1 MNSNNSI
8 NILSIKRIY
17 YKNKYQLNFLKG
29 EYILNNMDI
38 NKLLSAISKM
48 DKEELEKNIYKA
60 QKILENSN
68 LKKELNS
75 SSTYNTDTSD
85 K

>member
-1 MNSNNSI
+1 
-8 NILSIKRIY
+8 
-17 YKNKYQLNFLKG
+17 
-29 EYILNNMDI
+29 MDI

-60 QKILENSN
+60 QRILENSN
-68 LKKELNS
+68 IQKNLN
-75 SSTYNTDTSD
+75 NKDNN

>member
-1 MNSNNSI
+1 M
-8 NILSIKRIY
+8 
-17 YKNKYQLNFLKG
+17 
-29 EYILNNMDI
+29 NNMDI

-68 LKKELNS
+68 FKKELNS
-75 SSTYNTDTSD
+75 SCTYNTDTSD